1 MGYEVLL
8 CENNFFELLYEFIDR
23 SECSLV
29 IFGVMLYLDFYRENM
44 SKKILTVQNIQVSDS
59 KYVVIGPR
67 ALLKKCVK

>member
-1 MGYEVLL
+1 M

-23 SECSLV
+23 RECSLV
-29 IFGVMLYLDFYRENM
+29 IFGVMMYLDFYRENM
-44 SKKILTVQNIQVSDS
+44 SKKIVNVQNMQMNES